1 MIESYFLGAN
11 SKDGFAS
18 LYGGFC
24 SAPGDYLSVIKGGP
38 GTGKSGFMR
47 AVARAAEARGLDT
60 EYILCSGDPDSLDG
74 VYIPA
79 LRRGWVDGTAPHA
92 AEPAHFGVGGDY
104 VNLAQFCAVPLE
116 EGERGAVRAL
126 YDDYRREYATAYSY
140 LASAWDVRRA
150 YLPQLF
156 TGELADA
163 MRRRIGNILRRSR
176 VRDARD
182 IGGTARH
189 CTRYLHGLTCK
200 GEIWLG
206 EEITRAA
213 GLVYLIDDGYGG
225 AAAALDIAAEEADA
239 LGASAIYCRD
249 PLDKARLDALI
260 LPEWGVAFAS
270 AGYDAAPARHIRLDA
285 TIDPAAIQGRRGEIR
300 EGRQIEARLKNAA
313 VSHLAEAKRKHDEL
327 EAHYTRRMNF
337 AALTEYTKKY
347 VSGVFGD
354 K

>member
-1 MIESYFLGAN
+1 MIKSFFLGAN

-24 SAPGDYLSVIKGGP
+24 RAAGDYLSVIKGGP

-47 AVARAAEARGLDT
+47 AVGRAAEARGLDV
-60 EYILCSGDPDSLDG
+60 EYVLCSGDPDSLDG

-92 AEPAHFGVGGDY
+92 AEPSHFGVDGDY
-104 VNLAQFCAVPLE
+104 VNLAQFCTVPLD
-116 EGERGAVRAL
+116 EGERGAVKAL
-126 YDDYRREYATAYSY
+126 YDDYRREYAAAYGY
-140 LASAWDVRRA
+140 LASAWEVRRA

-163 MRRRIGNILRRSR
+163 MRRRIGNILRRCR
-176 VRDARD
+176 VRDAHED
-182 IGGTARH
+182 GAARH
-189 CTRYLHGLTCK
+189 CARYLHGYTCK

-213 GLVYLIDDGYGG
+213 GTVYLIDDGYGG
-225 AAAALDIAAEEADA
+225 AAAALTIAAEEADA

-260 LPEWGVAFAS
+260 LPKWGVAFAS

-285 TIDPAAIQGRRGEIR
+285 AIDPAAIQGRRGEIR

-313 VSHLAEAKRKHDEL
+313 ISHLAEAKRKHDEL
-327 EAHYTRRMNF
+327 EAHYTRRIDF
-337 AALTEYTKKY
+337 AALTEYTERC
-347 VSGVFGD
+347 VSALFGG

>member
-1 MIESYFLGAN
+1 MIKSFFLGAN

-24 SAPGDYLSVIKGGP
+24 RVAGDYLSVIKGGP

-47 AVARAAEARGLDT
+47 AVGRAAEARGLDV
-60 EYILCSGDPDSLDG
+60 EYVLCSGDPDSLDG

-92 AEPAHFGVGGDY
+92 AEPSHFGVDGDY
-104 VNLAQFCAVPLE
+104 VNLEQFCAVPLD
-116 EGERGAVRAL
+116 EGERGAVKTL
-126 YDDYRREYATAYSY
+126 YDDYRREYAAAYGY
-140 LASAWDVRRA
+140 LASAWEVRRA

-163 MRRRIGNILRRSR
+163 MRRRIGNILRRCR
-176 VRDARD
+176 VRDAHED
-182 IGGTARH
+182 GAARH
-189 CTRYLHGLTCK
+189 CARYLHGYTCK

-213 GLVYLIDDGYGG
+213 ETVYLIDDGYGG
-225 AAAALDIAAEEADA
+225 AAAALTIAAEEADA

-285 TIDPAAIQGRRGEIR
+285 AIDPAAIQGRRGEIR

-313 VSHLAEAKRKHDEL
+313 ISHLAEAKRKHDEL
-327 EAHYTRRMNF
+327 EAHYTRRMDF
-337 AALTEYTKKY
+337 AALTEYTERY
-347 VSGVFGD
+347 VSALFGG

>member
-18 LYGGFC
+18 LYGCFC
-24 SAPGDYLSVIKGGP
+24 RAEGDYLSVIKGGP

-47 AVARAAEARGLDT
+47 AIARAAEARGLDA
-60 EYILCSGDPDSLDG
+60 EYVLCSGDPDSLDG

-92 AEPAHFGVGGDY
+92 AEPSHFGVDGDY
-104 VNLAQFCAVPLE
+104 VNLAQFCAVPLD

-126 YDDYRREYATAYSY
+126 YEDYRREYAAAYGY
-140 LASAWDVRRA
+140 LASAWELRRA

-163 MRRRIGNILRRSR
+163 MRRRIGNILRRCR
-176 VRDARD
+176 IRDAHE
-182 IGGTARH
+182 GAARH
-189 CTRYLHGLTCK
+189 CARYLHGYTCK
-200 GEIWLG
+200 GEVWLG

-239 LGASAIYCRD
+239 LGAAAIYCRD

-270 AGYDAAPARHIRLDA
+270 EGYDAAPARHIRLDA
-285 TIDPAAIQGRRGEIR
+285 AIDSAAIQGRRGEIR
-300 EGRQIEARLKNAA
+300 EGRQIEGRLKNAA
-313 VSHLAEAKRKHDEL
+313 ISHLAAAKRKHDAL
-327 EAHYTRRMNF
+327 ETHYTRRMDF
-337 AALTEYTKKY
+337 AELTEYTEKY
-347 VSGVFGD
+347 VAALFGG